1 MSRVEEGNL
10 FFRRFGRTALA
21 LSMVTTGFIFADQT
35 ITANASQFEHLEN
48 GETNSST
55 GTGVNGDGS
64 GANVTVNSGVDLNGT
79 IRAGENVENG
89 ALPGGQPTHTYV
101 NGNDSI
107 GKAIGLDVN
116 DTVTDLANLGTVTA
130 GADTLASYTD
140 DNGKVHY
147 PDQNNT
153 KLTAIGVNVVNPVAS
168 IVNSGTISA
177 SAILNNDTNTSEA
190 HATGVK
196 IVGAVGSFVNE
207 NGSSISAIAETHRA
221 IYDADGNFVRNELVA
236 RMGGHTGISG
246 TLNTADLGQDAHY
259 ASKIQEDTHIG
270 KDSKLFQ
277 DDDAKYNNR
286 LVNDHDYNRAGN
298 NAIDTNDI
306 LNASNYLRS
315 DYGTTNNSHIHIEDF
330 TAEDHKAPDELLN
343 TISAEGVTVAGA
355 IAGGVTNHEYI
366 SSLRIDAALAGDDA
380 LLVTPNGGSVIVDED
395 GDGIAAAADIDDH
408 NASAGAKP
416 VPTEAEVNA
425 TKAQGEADAIAALP
439 DLTNVGSEG
448 NAGGAKYPEYN
459 GTDMDSPDP
468 AVFDSD
474 GNSLDY
480 NTSKVGPDNN
490 ITQVNGTLVAANNY
504 GDVAAAE
511 AQASFNAEIDAL
523 GPAPDPADY
532 SDVDSG
538 NAAKDAYAAS
548 VDAATADNNYTAV
561 KEDIAKA
568 YLLSPSA
575 GGTGEVNTTT
585 APPTLAA
592 PAGLPK
598 SGEEVARIGNVVNN
612 GPILGAIHGVLV
624 KASTGTNLSDE
635 INATTGELVAG
646 KGGDGNRSINANVT
660 SASYSAYLGEG
671 VDENG
676 NSRIVT
682 RDTNRSSKDF
692 NRLTNDL
699 IGGFKNNLTVS
710 AGLGGSAFT
719 LTTDATALAAH
730 ADHIDINQ
738 TSTGD
743 GNSTNYEDII
753 SKPTSIVGVG
763 TLENSAIT
771 TAMTGGLGGSGLEI
785 QATATGGMMTPG
797 AITGKELV
805 ISPTSIT
812 NVREI
817 INYGNILGGLGGYGV
832 NGEAKATGAI
842 LAGDINASKGSS
854 PTQQTGIVVRTHAD
868 ATAGNFFTSG
878 TIVQSLG
885 MDALKMGTTGS
896 STLALTGGTTDADVD
911 IFTTARGGIQKV
923 YGKDGN
929 KTELTD
935 GSFLNAGLITS
946 ALAMHGVNMAT
957 SGISTIGTVGKIK
970 DSDINV
976 TNIST
981 GGTEGSFGN
990 IAWAGK
996 INPET
1001 LKKEGIAVQRGLIS
1015 SSLAMDAVHLTGSG
1029 LATLLPVGGLE
1040 NSKTEVTNI
1049 TKGGVGEHFL
1059 NYGLITSALAMN
1071 GVNLSATGGAVLLAP
1086 SIVAGDTSVVNVT
1099 RTGTGGDF
1107 INGASAIETGALKE
1121 GTTLVHNPLYTTE
1134 DGKEALVKSRDG
1146 YYTVAAQINENNTSD
1161 TNSSGA
1167 HDNIVRNI
1175 GVDENRSVDI
1185 GTDVGTV
1192 ANANNE
1198 VTRKYNQL
1206 EELTVHAYDKEAIV
1220 TPSLISA
1227 SLALDAINFTAL
1239 NAGTTAGTGDIKAS
1253 TDERIDRGDDV
1264 ADTGDDSNKDV
1275 YNTRAKVKVL
1285 TAVDSSI
1292 AGDFVNN
1299 GVISSA
1305 LALNAVN
1312 GASISGNI
1320 FSIGSIE
1327 ASDVNQE
1334 TYTRAGVRG
1343 NFYNEAVSREVGA
1356 AQFFTTREGDEEVGA
1371 FAYNRLVTP
1380 PAVISSALALNAIDL
1395 ESHAVNAVTINS
1407 KAASYVADSVGSGVI
1422 NDEQSRNIEGFKAA
1436 AGATRSNVR
1445 NSITS
1450 IAGVGKDFSNSGTIS
1465 SALAL
1470 NAVDGFTDG
1479 TNAVL
1484 GTING
1489 TNFENSLLSV
1499 GGIQGNFDNDIQS
1512 LKVGAATPIYKD
1524 VYTIDENNNRV
1535 DPKYYDNEDA
1545 KEGQRVKSNVLDRVV
1560 YGRVHLL
1567 PTITS
1572 SLALNAVTMDAIN
1585 IAHTNAADIGVSEV
1599 EAVSNHTGYETADE
1613 NNETLVEHYRNGGA
1627 DHLVSPVDLN
1637 STIFD
1642 SDRIIKVTSE
1652 DVSSVSEVRAG
1663 IGGKF
1668 TNRGL
1673 ISASLALNGVTALAL
1688 NTLSAST
1695 GSIEGG
1701 NVKHSTLVVAG
1712 IGNNVDT
1719 NDSSGFLNAAD
1730 TYDIGAAHIGHS
1742 QVLAQ
1747 NNGKAHVLED
1757 INANDEHFD
1766 GNATDLRDRNLT
1778 LADSEDVV
1786 FWNKDAVP
1794 IPGTMTSA
1802 LALDVVNVSAT
1813 NLVSSRTGAIKAVT
1827 GDVNVTTISRAT
1839 GTDEIV
1845 AVVGHHVEGSAKAT
1859 VTSGSTVIAGI
1870 NGGFTNQGVMSS
1882 SLALNVLQ
1890 ASVIASNGLLASDVE
1905 GSSVE
1910 HNTLTIAGVQ
1920 NGDFRNEML
1929 SFDTV
1934 GGQVI
1939 TQLEGDTETPTVV
1952 FSKLPNITPL
1962 MSSALALDVVDAK
1975 VLLATNT
1982 MGGTIEAAEGV
1993 KYDGNRHNDWKLD
2006 TIFNAARLVSSEA
2019 NSSTKTIAGIGG
2031 DFYNAGVISA
2041 KLALNGIDAPI
2052 TVATNTFSSTVK
2064 GSNASASSYTVA
2076 GIQGAFTNDVATLDT
2091 GVAHVIQRDVIN
2103 PNGENLDRNITA
2115 SKNENALYVMGNDK
2129 RPAGERLQSN
2139 VAITNVADK
2148 LHEDENN
2155 YEFGLGK
2162 DGTVDDGVVYN
2173 QFPTVATLMSN
2184 ALALDVVNTTVLAGT
2199 HTVTLSAIE
2208 DPVKVVRMNN
2218 TSDGTPDNEG
2228 IRSIGDKEMVVDV
2241 TSDTASNF
2249 TAIAGIG
2256 GKFTNRAP
2264 LGMTAALSLN
2274 VIDSWANGITTTS
2287 GATVHGGHTDINSL
2301 VIAGIGNGDNNES
2314 RGIENRA
2321 DSYNTTVHVGNHSMV
2336 ATGDVDP
2343 VNGNKFHTADAND
2356 AIIADANNSQTKLA
2370 LMESP
2375 EVVYWDNT
2383 IISGNMATSLA
2394 LDIFKLNAVNTATL
2408 GVSEAHAVTNE
2419 VNVSGELQDVAG
2431 FHVTGSSVGAKVT
2444 ENATVIAG
2452 VRGGFLNQGILT
2464 TALAGNVLDASSVVG
2479 AYPVPATNGITTAD
2493 VIGSDL
2499 TTKTTTVVGIQDG
2512 GFTNEIVSLDTKGSE
2527 VVTALNEDGT
2537 QRPEV
2542 IFNRVRTLAPA
2553 AGFMGTNLALDVV
2566 KLDVAST
2573 NTISATASAS
2583 EYVLSSASEGN
2594 ALDDAKTG
2602 ISNVSASTT
2611 SIGGI
2616 DGNFYNSGMITSTL
2630 ALNAITSKSL
2640 SFNTL
2645 NSNAI
2650 IGSNYA
2656 ANGMSYSR
2664 INGDFVNDA
2673 RLYDNDTSPTVNYYP
2688 VSDTNDTDS
2697 HVARSV
2703 TYDQDVVQGLIGTTT
2718 SAGAPLALIAT
2729 GKQAV
2734 TVNDMGVKDVKVVD
2748 VSSDDLAFNA
2758 DLNHTTVTE
2767 RLSSNIKASNQ
2778 AHSGVGGIFI
2788 NAGLMTTAATASPAL
2803 IHLDSLGL
2811 GSSVT
2816 VDKIAGG
2823 TLEANDVVLNG
2834 TNLANTSG
2842 KTFGDLR
2849 ADNAYT
2855 TILPAGIDIKAL
2867 NITTQG
2873 EDRDTDVIGFLN
2885 DKRDF
2890 NTVLESDADHS
2901 AAKVAVGTIASALL
2915 PVPISMLATG
2925 RASTNLTSIARAD
2938 GRIYTTDTDSNEPY
2952 GTATFNHVENV
2963 NSVIQGDFVNLGTI
2977 ATGTSPVATINMLA
2991 TNGGASNNVN
3001 TIDGNKTEGGL
3012 LLSNTES
3019 HVNSYVDGDFINTG
3033 TIISPVAVL
3042 GINMEA
3048 AGGKSEIKGTMG
3060 SKELTE
3066 YAGAN
3071 GKVIASNI
3079 ETTHSGAKHFFNSGE
3094 ITHVLGTGIS
3104 LTATGK
3110 ADSTGFTF
3118 SDTNLTKA
3126 KNAIISNQV
3135 ISDASLLS
3143 FTNSG
3148 LIHANLGALNLS
3160 ATGSGKRAT
3169 DKDDVKLASY
3179 EDTFARV
3186 NASVGDIRNLGY
3198 TRQQALWEVDKNF
3211 NTDNNDTTDDQL
3223 HATEERVTRNGG
3235 EYDLT
3240 TGKKTATDGTFSTP
3254 AELDRLAFGV
3264 LDADKN
3270 TTAPI
3275 LEQHQG
3281 VMTSLTTHVIGV
3293 KAVATGD
3300 ANATLVTATTGHI
3313 VNGGKISAAAGFGI
3327 EISAAGEAGTGH
3339 NKGAKAIATT
3349 GVIANL
3355 VTHDTFAVNNNTV
3368 FRGGSAKPTKGEKIH
3383 TVLTSEISGL
3393 AGGISID
3400 AVGAAD
3406 KDVSIATVDQIVNY
3420 RHVLNQGDLVIDS
3433 SGADGDAE
3441 ATADGKVKANGGT
3454 VSSRIANYGV
3464 KRITTDNVY
3473 NSVISGLGTGP
3484 SIIVGENAHV
3494 TNGIHNYGELV
3505 GKVQIG
3511 DAELHLYGL
3520 VQNSDHNITY
3530 GARPETDEM
3539 GLTNNYLAT
3548 TDGKT
3553 AYITEDHEQVAGMI
3567 TTTAPAKVTDAIVG
3581 SSIYFDNSHILDT
3594 PDATYNADHIVI
3606 PASSIV
3612 NVAENTEFN
3621 TVALNPFDVNLSKGV
3636 HNMMTNSGYLNV
3648 RAGKK
3653 VAVVGNY
3660 EQTGAGRYIVNVE
3673 TAGLPDN
3680 LTAYAADGQFS
3691 QLAVTGN
3698 ADLSGGIIVRVD
3710 DALDDGHAGL
3720 DLTPAAGG
3728 ETRLNDVVM
3737 AGSLSIGDNNI
3748 THATSVAAGANS
3760 TDEDV
3765 YSEIKVVDNT
3775 RVYNFEPVEGT
3786 TVGDLSLRIVKD
3798 DGVAPISIDTTNV
3811 AISAIKSTARI
3822 IADRVTSGATSSP
3835 SFSFGGTPRRPTVH
3849 FTATETAP
3857 EVTPIAQRTVPRP
3870 DVQAGSGQT
3879 TNLGQTD
3886 GVKSRETVLSQAT
3899 DGAILQ
3905 DVVLGTGAGVTPS
3918 LTDYEIAKISDLGQT
3933 KKLNMWGKVYYSHG
3947 EQDGDSASK
3956 SSVNGSSKITV
3967 NSANVQVG
3975 KVGYTSNSYGL
3986 IAGADKKYDDWFVGT
4001 AVALGKST
4009 ASSTSGESTS
4019 SDTMMFQ
4026 ATEYASHPMGE
4037 GRVNLQGSFA
4047 YLTNDK
4053 DRTDSFD
4060 SKNYN
4065 ADYDGFSLNAGVEYE
4080 QGFNVNEKTMIAP
4093 HVGLT
4098 GIYVENGG
4106 YTEKGGNNAQEV
4118 SSASSKA
4125 LIANVGARAQYK
4137 ITENSALV
4145 ANADIG
4151 YDMIADSV
4159 DYEAR
4164 TALGTSGTQ
4173 HIKGAKP
4180 EALEYDVGAG
4190 YQFVT
4195 PGNTVIRAN
4204 ADYRARDGYKE
4215 TTGSLK
4221 VYFPF

>member
-21 LSMVTTGFIFADQT
+21 LSMVTTSFILADQ
-35 ITANASQFEHLEN
+35 IIAADASQFDYLEN
-48 GETNSST
+48 DETNT
-55 GTGVNGDGS
+55 TRGAGVNADGS
-64 GANVTVNSGVDLNGT
+64 GAKVTVNSGVDLNGT
-79 IRAGENVENG
+79 IHAGENVENP
-89 ALPGGQPTHTYV
+89 ALPGTQPTHSYV
-101 NGNDSI
+101 SANDSV
-107 GKAIGLDVN
+107 GTAIGLDVN
-116 DTVTDLANLGTVTA
+116 DTVTDLANLGTID
-130 GADTLASYTD
+130 ADARTLDSYTTD
-140 DNGKVHY
+140 GGTVGH

-153 KLTAIGVNVVNPVAS
+153 TLKAIGVDVAKAVGS

-177 SAILNNDTNTSEA
+177 SAILNNDTNNSSA
-190 HATGVK
+190 DAVGVK
-196 IVGAVGSFVNE
+196 IGGAVGSFVNE
-207 NGSSISAIAETHRA
+207 NGSSITAIAETHRA

-236 RMGGHTGISG
+236 RIGGRTGISG
-246 TLNTADLGQDAHY
+246 TINTANLGQDAHY
-259 ASKIQEDTHIG
+259 TSTIQEDTHIG

-286 LVNDHDYNRAGN
+286 LVNAHDYDRAGN
-298 NAIDTNDI
+298 NAIDTNNI

-315 DYGTTNNSHIHIEDF
+315 DYGTTNNSHIHIENF
-330 TAEDHKAPDELLN
+330 TAADHKAPDELLN
-343 TISAEGVTVAGA
+343 TISAEGVTVESA
-355 IAGGVTNHEYI
+355 ITGGVTNHEYI
-366 SSLRIDAALAGDDA
+366 SSLRIDAPLAGDDA
-380 LLVTPNGGSVIVDED
+380 LLVTPNGGSVIVDAD
-395 GDGIAAAADIDDH
+395 GDGVPASADINDSDP
-408 NASAGAKP
+408 SLLAKP
-416 VPTEAEVNA
+416 VPTEAEQNA
-425 TKAQGEADAIAALP
+425 TKAQLEAAALAALP
-439 DLTNVGSEG
+439 DLTNVGSAG
-448 NAGGAKYPEYN
+448 NAGGAIYPEYN
-459 GTDMDSPDP
+459 GTTMASPNPD
-468 AVFDSD
+468 VFDKD
-474 GNSLDY
+474 GNLLDY
-480 NTSKVGPDNN
+480 NTSLVGPDNN
-490 ITQVNGTLVAANNY
+490 ETQINGKLAASNNY
-504 GDVAAAE
+504 GDVAAKEAE
-511 AQASFNAEIDAL
+511 ASFNAEIAAL
-523 GPAPDPADY
+523 GPAPDPTTY
-532 SDVDSG
+532 SDAATG
-538 NAAKDAYAAS
+538 NAAKDTYAGK
-548 VDAATADNNYTAV
+548 VDTATADNNYSAV

-568 YLLSPSA
+568 YLKSPSA
-575 GGTGEVNTTT
+575 GDAGDVNATTT
-585 APPTLAA
+585 PPTLT
-592 PAGLPK
+592 AGSGPK
-598 SGEEVARIGNVVNN
+598 EGTEVARIGNTVNN
-612 GPILGAIHGVLV
+612 SAILGAIHGVLV

-646 KGGDGNRSINANVT
+646 QGGDGNRSINANVT
-660 SASYSAYLGEG
+660 SASYSSYLGEG

-676 NSRIVT
+676 NSRIIT
-682 RDTNRSSKDF
+682 RDTNSSSKDF

-699 IGGFKNNLTVS
+699 IGGFTNNLTVS

-738 TSTGD
+738 TSTTD
-743 GNSTNYEDII
+743 GNGTNYEDIV
-753 SKPTSIVGVG
+753 SNPTSIVGVG
-763 TLENSAIT
+763 TLENSGIA

-785 QATATGGMMTPG
+785 QATATGGMATPG

-842 LAGDINASKGSS
+842 LAGDINASKGNS

-885 MDALKMGTTGS
+885 MDAMKMGTTGS
-896 STLALTGGTTDADVD
+896 STLALTGKATDADVD
-911 IFTTARGGIQKV
+911 IFTTSRGGIQKV

-946 ALAMHGVNMAT
+946 ALAMHGVNMET
-957 SGISTIGTVGKIK
+957 SGISTIGTVGKIT
-970 DSDINV
+970 DSDLNV
-976 TNIST
+976 TNRST

-1001 LKKEGIAVQRGLIS
+1001 LKKEGALVQRGLIS

-1029 LATLLPVGGLE
+1029 LATLLPLAE
-1040 NSKTEVTNI
+1040 MSNSKVEVTNI

-1059 NYGLITSALAMN
+1059 NYGLITSSLAMN
-1071 GVNLSATGGAVLLAP
+1071 GVNLSATGSAVLLAP
-1086 SIVAGDTSVVNVT
+1086 SIVAGETSVVNIT
-1099 RTGTGGDF
+1099 RTGTGRDF
-1107 INGASAIETGALKE
+1107 INGASSIEKGALKE
-1121 GTTLVHNPLYTTE
+1121 GTTLVHNPLYTTA
-1134 DGKEALVKSRDG
+1134 DGQKELIKSRDG
-1146 YYTVAAQINENNTSD
+1146 YYTVAAKINENNTSD

-1167 HDNIVRNI
+1167 HANIVEDL
-1175 GVDENRSVDI
+1175 GVDRNRSVDI
-1185 GTDVGTV
+1185 GTDIGTV
-1192 ANANNE
+1192 ANSNSE

-1239 NAGTTAGTGDIKAS
+1239 NAGTTAGTGNIKAS
-1253 TDERIDRGDDV
+1253 TDERIDRGLDV
-1264 ADTGDDSNKDV
+1264 NDTGDDSNKDV

-1292 AGDFVNN
+1292 GGDFVNN

-1312 GASISGNI
+1312 GVSTSGNI

-1327 ASDVNQE
+1327 ASDVDQE

-1356 AQFFTTREGDEEVGA
+1356 AKFFTTREGDEEVGA
-1371 FAYNRLVTP
+1371 FAYNRLTTTP
-1380 PAVISSALALNAIDL
+1380 ALISSALALNAIDL
-1395 ESHAVNAVTINS
+1395 EAHAVNAVTIDS
-1407 KAASYVADSVGSGVI
+1407 KAAAYVADPVGSGVT
-1422 NDEQSRNIEGFKAA
+1422 NDEQSRNIDDFKAV

-1450 IAGVGKDFSNSGTIS
+1450 IAGIGKDFSNSGTIS

-1470 NAVDGFTDG
+1470 NAVNGFTDG

-1484 GTING
+1484 GKIKG
-1489 TNFENSLLSV
+1489 TNFDNSLLSV
-1499 GGIQGNFDNDIQS
+1499 GGIQGDFDNDIQS
-1512 LKVGAATPIYKD
+1512 LKIGAPTPIYKD
-1524 VYTIDENNNRV
+1524 VYTIDGSNNRV
-1535 DPKYYDNEDA
+1535 DPKYYDNTDA
-1545 KEGQRVKSNVLDRVV
+1545 KEGERVKSNVLDRVV
-1560 YGRVHLL
+1560 YGRIHLA

-1572 SLALNAVTMDAIN
+1572 SLALNAVTMDAVN
-1585 IAHTNAADIGVSEV
+1585 VAHTNFANIGVSEV
-1599 EAVSNHTGYETADE
+1599 EVVTNHTGYTGNE
-1613 NNETLVEHYRNGGA
+1613 NNKTLVEHYRDGGA
-1627 DHLVSPVDLN
+1627 DHLVSPVDIN
-1637 STIFD
+1637 SSIFD

-1652 DVSSVSEVRAG
+1652 NVSSVSEVRAG

-1673 ISASLALNGVTALAL
+1673 ISSSLALNGVTALAL

-1695 GSIEGG
+1695 GKIEGG

-1730 TYDIGAAHIGHS
+1730 TYDIGAAHIGQS
-1742 QVLAQ
+1742 QVLAH
-1747 NNGKAHVLED
+1747 NNGKAHALVD
-1757 INANDEHFD
+1757 IDANDAHFD
-1766 GNATDLRDRNLT
+1766 GNETHVRDGNLT
-1778 LADSEDVV
+1778 LANSEDVV
-1786 FWNKDAVP
+1786 FWNKDVAP
-1794 IPGTMTSA
+1794 IPGTMTAA

-1827 GDVNVTTISRAT
+1827 GDVNVTTISEAT

-1845 AVVGHHVEGSAKAT
+1845 AVVGHHVDGSARAT

-1870 NGGFTNQGVMSS
+1870 NGGFTNQGIMSS

-1890 ASVIASNGLLASDVE
+1890 SSVIASNGLLTSDVE

-1910 HNTLTIAGVQ
+1910 HNTLTVAGVQ

-1952 FSKLPNITPL
+1952 FSKLPNLPPI

-1982 MGGTIEAAEGV
+1982 MGGTIEASEGV

-2006 TIFNAARLVSSEA
+2006 TIFNAARSVSSDA
-2019 NSSTKTIAGIGG
+2019 NSSTKTIAGIEGN
-2031 DFYNAGVISA
+2031 FYNTGVISA

-2064 GSNASASSYTVA
+2064 GSNASATSYTVA
-2076 GIQGAFTNDVATLDT
+2076 GIQGDFTNDVATLDT
-2091 GVAHVIQRDVIN
+2091 GAAHVIQRDVIN

-2115 SKNENALYVMGNDK
+2115 SKNENALYVMGNDSK
-2129 RPAGERLQSN
+2129 VAGTRLESN
-2139 VAITNVADK
+2139 VAVTNIADK

-2155 YEFGLGK
+2155 YAFGIGK
-2162 DGTVDDGVVYN
+2162 DGTVDDGVVYD
-2173 QFPTVATLMSN
+2173 QFPTVATLMNN

-2199 HTVTLSAIE
+2199 HIVTLSAIE

-2241 TSDTASNF
+2241 TSDTVSNF

-2256 GKFTNRAP
+2256 GKFTNRSPA
-2264 LGMTAALSLN
+2264 GMTAALSLN

-2301 VIAGIGNGDNNES
+2301 VIAGIGNGEDNAS

-2321 DSYNTTVHVGNHSMV
+2321 DSYNTKVHVNNHSMV
-2336 ATGDVDP
+2336 ATGDIDP
-2343 VNGNKFHTADAND
+2343 VDGNRFHTADAND
-2356 AIIADANNSQTKLA
+2356 AIITDANESQTKLA

-2383 IISGNMATSLA
+2383 IISGNMLTSLA
-2394 LDIFKLNAVNTATL
+2394 LDVFKLNAVNTATL
-2408 GVSEAHAVTNE
+2408 GVTEAYAVTNE
-2419 VNVSGELQDVAG
+2419 VNVSDEMQQVAG

-2452 VRGGFLNQGILT
+2452 VRGGFLNQGIIT
-2464 TALAGNVLDASSVVG
+2464 TALAGNVLDASSVLV

-2499 TTKTTTVVGIQDG
+2499 TTNTTTIVGVQDG

-2542 IFNRVRTLAPA
+2542 IFNRVRTVAPVA
-2553 AGFMGTNLALDVV
+2553 AFLGTNLALDVV

-2573 NTISATASAS
+2573 NTVKAKASAS
-2583 EYVLSSASEGN
+2583 EYVLSSASTGD
-2594 ALDDAKTG
+2594 ALADAKTG
-2602 ISNVSASTT
+2602 MSNVSASTT

-2640 SFNTL
+2640 SANTL
-2645 NSNAI
+2645 TSDAI
-2650 IGSNYA
+2650 IGSNYEA
-2656 ANGMSYSR
+2656 KGLSYAR
-2664 INGDFVNDA
+2664 IKGDFVNDA

-2688 VSDTNDTDS
+2688 VSDTNNTDS

-2703 TYDQDVVQGLIGTTT
+2703 TYNQDVVQGLIGTIT
-2718 SAGAPLALIAT
+2718 SAGAPLGLIAT
-2729 GKQAV
+2729 GSQAV
-2734 TVNDMGVKDVKVVD
+2734 TVNDMGVKEVKVVD
-2748 VSSDDLAFNA
+2748 VSSDALAFDA
-2758 DLNHTTVTE
+2758 DLNHTSVTE

-2778 AHSGVGGIFI
+2778 AHSGVGGIFL

-2816 VDKIAGG
+2816 AKAIAGG
-2823 TLEANDVVLNG
+2823 TLEANDIVLNG

-2842 KTFGDLR
+2842 KTFADLR
-2849 ADNAYT
+2849 ATNAYT

-2890 NTVLESDADHS
+2890 NTVLESDADH
-2901 AAKVAVGTIASALL
+2901 APLKVAVGTIASALL

-2925 RASTNLTSIARAD
+2925 GATTDLTSIAAAD
-2938 GRIYTTDTDSNEPY
+2938 GRLYTTDADKDQPY

-2963 NSVIQGDFVNLGTI
+2963 NSVIKGDFVNLGTI

-2991 TNGGASNNVN
+2991 TNGGASNNVHS
-3001 TIDGNKTEGGL
+3001 IDGNKTNGGL

-3019 HVNSYVDGDFINTG
+3019 HVNSYIDGDFINTG

-3042 GINMEA
+3042 GINMSA
-3048 AGGKSEIKGTMG
+3048 LGGKSEIKGSLD

-3066 YAGAN
+3066 YAGEN
-3071 GKVIASNI
+3071 GKVVASNLQ
-3079 ETTHSGAKHFFNSGE
+3079 TTHSGAKHFFNSGE
-3094 ITHVLGTGIS
+3094 IIHVLGTGMS

-3118 SDTNLTKA
+3118 SDTNLTHA
-3126 KNAIISNQV
+3126 KNAVISNQV
-3135 ISDASLLS
+3135 VSDASLLS

-3160 ATGSGKRAT
+3160 ATGEGKRAT
-3169 DKDDVKLASY
+3169 DKDNVNLASY
-3179 EDTFARV
+3179 ENTLARV

-3198 TRQQALWEVDKNF
+3198 TRQQAVWEVHKNF
-3211 NTDNNDTTDDQL
+3211 NTDNNATTDDQL

-3240 TGKKTATDGTFSTP
+3240 TGERTATEGTFSTE
-3254 AELDRLAFGV
+3254 AELNRLAFGV
-3264 LDADKN
+3264 LDADQN
-3270 TTAPI
+3270 TSAPI

-3300 ANATLVTATTGHI
+3300 ENATVVTATTGHI

-3327 EISAAGEAGTGH
+3327 DISADGDAGTGH

-3355 VTHDTFAVNNNTV
+3355 VTHDTFAVNDNSV
-3368 FRGGSAKPTKGEKIH
+3368 FRNGSAKPTKGEKIH

-3393 AGGISID
+3393 AGGIKID

-3406 KDVSIATVDQIVNY
+3406 EGVSIATVDQIVNY
-3420 RHVLNQGDLVIDS
+3420 RQVLNHGDLVIDS
-3433 SGADGDAE
+3433 SGADGNAE
-3441 ATADGKVKANGGT
+3441 ATADGKVKANGGKTAT
-3454 VSSRIANYGV
+3454 VTDRLANYGV

-3473 NSVISGLGTGP
+3473 NSVISGLGAGP

-3494 TNGIHNYGELV
+3494 TNGIHNYGELK
-3505 GKVQIG
+3505 GKVKIG
-3511 DAELHLYGL
+3511 DADLHLYGL
-3520 VQNSDHNITY
+3520 VQNADKNETF

-3539 GLTNNYLAT
+3539 GITDNYFAQNDDINET
-3548 TDGKT
+3548 S
-3553 AYITEDHEQVAGMI
+3553 AYIGAEDHVQVAGMI
-3567 TTTAPAKVTDAIVG
+3567 TTVAPAKVTDAIIG
-3581 SSIYFDNSHILDT
+3581 SSISFHNSHILDT
-3594 PDATYNADHIVI
+3594 AGATYNADRIII
-3606 PASSIV
+3606 PTGSIV
-3612 NVAENTEFN
+3612 NIDENTEFI
-3621 TVALNPFDVNLSKGV
+3621 TEASNPFDVNLSEGT
-3636 HNMMTNSGYLNV
+3636 HNMFTNSGYLNV
-3648 RAGKK
+3648 RAGKQAK
-3653 VAVVGNY
+3653 VTGNY
-3660 EQTGAGRYIVNVE
+3660 EQAGGFFVTNVKLGSI
-3673 TAGLPDN
+3673 TAGKDDHK
-3680 LTAYAADGQFS
+3680 YAANDFGQ
-3691 QLAVTGN
+3691 LEVTGN
-3698 ADLSGGIIVRVD
+3698 ADLTGGILVMMD
-3710 DALDDGHAGL
+3710 DLERDLDAE
-3720 DLTPAAGG
+3720 TQAAGH
-3728 ETRLNDVVM
+3728 ETRLEDVVI
-3737 AGSLSIGDNNI
+3737 AGSLSSGSDKNI
-3748 THATSVAAGANS
+3748 TGAGGQGDIGLESTLTGITVQDNS
-3760 TDEDV
+3760 
-3765 YSEIKVVDNT
+3765 
-3775 RVYNFEPVEGT
+3775 RVFDFEPVTGT
-3786 TVGDLSLRIVKD
+3786 KTTDVSLRIKPQD
-3798 DGVAPISIDTTNV
+3798 PNAAPISIDTTNV
-3811 AISAIKSTARI
+3811 AISAIKSTARV
-3822 IADRVTSGATSSP
+3822 IASRIDSRP
-3835 SFSFGGTPRRPTVH
+3835 SIGGTSKRPTVR
-3849 FTATETAP
+3849 FTTTTTAP
-3857 EVTPIAQRTVPRP
+3857 EVTPVEQATVARPQVDTVPT
-3870 DVQAGSGQT
+3870 GS
-3879 TNLGQTD
+3879 NSIE
-3886 GVKSRETVLSQAT
+3886 SRTTVLSQAT
-3899 DGAILQ
+3899 EESVHQ
-3905 DVVLGTGAGVTPS
+3905 DLVLGTGADITPS
-3918 LTDYEIAKISDLGQT
+3918 LTDYEIAKITDLNQT
-3933 KKLNMWGKVYYSHG
+3933 EELNMWGKIYYSYG
-3947 EQDGDSASK
+3947 VQDGQTASQTVSGQTK
-3956 SSVNGSSKITV
+3956 SIDQ
-3967 NSANVQVG
+3967 A
-3975 KVGYTSNSYGL
+3975 GYTSNAYGL
-3986 IAGADKKYDDWFVGT
+3986 VAGADKKYDDWFIGT
-4001 AVALGKST
+4001 AVAVGKSI
-4009 ASSTSGESTS
+4009 ASSRSGASTTSNT
-4019 SDTMMFQ
+4019 TMLQ
-4026 ATEYASHPMGE
+4026 VTEYGSHPVAD
-4037 GRVNLQGSFA
+4037 GRVNVQGSFA
-4047 YLTNDK
+4047 YLTNNK
-4053 DRTDSFD
+4053 DRTDGSLGD
-4060 SKNYN
+4060 GLGSDGKNYKS
-4065 ADYDGFSLNAGVEYE
+4065 DYDGYALATGVEYE
-4080 QGFNVNEKTMIAP
+4080 QGFNVTNETMIVP

-4098 GIYVENGG
+4098 GIYVENAA

-4118 SSASSKA
+4118 SSASSSA
-4125 LIANVGARAQYK
+4125 VIANVGARAQYK
-4137 ITENSALV
+4137 VTENSALI

-4151 YDMIADSV
+4151 YDVVGNSV

-4164 TALGTSGTQ
+4164 TALNPNSQTV

-4180 EALEYDVGAG
+4180 EPLEYDVGVG

-4195 PGNTVIRAN
+4195 PGNTIIRAN
-4204 ADYRARDGYKE
+4204 ADYRTRDGYQE
-4215 TTGSLK
+4215 TTGSVK
-4221 VYFPF
+4221 VYYPF